1 MNMSSRAVG
10 HAAAVFTVVVWGVTF
25 VCTKVLLRDFQAVE
39 ILFLRFAMA
48 FCALYL
54 VAPGRLPH
62 MTPRR
67 HAVTAAAGLT
77 GTCLYY
83 LLENIALDHTMA
95 SNVAVILTAAPLFT
109 GLVGRFVFRS
119 GDRLG
124 LFFYLGFLVAMTGIC
139 LISFNGSALEL
150 DLRGDLLA
158 LLAAFVWAC
167 YALLSRKI
175 SALGHPTVLTTRR
188 TFFYGLAFMLPA
200 LMVSGVRLE
209 LTRLTAPVNLGNLLF
224 LGLGASA
231 LCFVT
236 WNFAVKA
243 LGAVKTSVYIY
254 LVPVITV
261 AASVLILREPFTWM
275 TGAGTVLTLI
285 GLLLSEGKLHWKEGT
300 HHETGTGQMRPG
312 D

>member
-1 MNMSSRAVG
+1 MEKNTARG
-10 HAAAVFTVVVWGVTF
+10 HLAALLTIAIWGTTF
-25 VCTKVLLRDFQAVE
+25 ISTKVLLEDFQPVE
-39 ILFLRFAMA
+39 ILFIRFLMGYL
-48 FCALYL
+48 ALWI
-54 VAPGRLPH
+54 AC
-62 MTPRR
+62 PRR
-67 HAVTAAAGLT
+67 LRGVTRHQEGLFALAGLC
-77 GTCLYY
+77 GVCLYY
-83 LLENIALDHTMA
+83 LLENIALTYTMA
-95 SNVAVILTAAPLFT
+95 SNVGVIISVSPCFTALLTHFLMR
-109 GLVGRFVFRS
+109 GE
-119 GDRLG
+119 DRLRPT
-124 LFFYLGFLVAMTGIC
+124 FFAGFAVAMAGIC
-139 LISFNGSALEL
+139 LISFNGSALAL

-167 YALLSRKI
+167 YALLTRRI
-175 SALGHPTVLTTRR
+175 GALGWPTVLTTRR
-188 TFFYGLAFMLPA
+188 TFFYGMVFMLPA
-200 LMVSGVRLE
+200 LALSGARPDLAC
-209 LTRLTAPVNLGNLLF
+209 LLDPVDLGNLLF

-236 WNFAVKA
+236 WNFAVKE

-275 TGAGTVLTLI
+275 TGAGTALTLI

>member
-1 MNMSSRAVG
+1 METNPARG
-10 HAAAVFTVVVWGVTF
+10 HLAALLTIVIWGTTF
-25 VCTKVLLRDFQAVE
+25 ISTKVLLVDFQPVE
-39 ILFLRFAMA
+39 ILFIRFMMGFLALLAVCPRRLQGVTRRQEGLFALERLRPTFFAGFAVAMA
-48 FCALYL
+48 
-54 VAPGRLPH
+54 
-62 MTPRR
+62 
-67 HAVTAAAGLT
+67 
-77 GTCLYY
+77 
-83 LLENIALDHTMA
+83 
-95 SNVAVILTAAPLFT
+95 
-109 GLVGRFVFRS
+109 
-119 GDRLG
+119 
-124 LFFYLGFLVAMTGIC
+124 GIC

-285 GLLLSEGKLHWKEGT
+285 GLLLSEGKEGT

>member
-1 MNMSSRAVG
+1 M
-10 HAAAVFTVVVWGVTF
+10 
-25 VCTKVLLRDFQAVE
+25 CIRD
-39 ILFLRFAMA
+39 R
-48 FCALYL
+48 
-54 VAPGRLPH
+54 
-62 MTPRR
+62 
-67 HAVTAAAGLT
+67 
-77 GTCLYY
+77 YY
-83 LLENIALDHTMA
+83 LLENIALTYTMA
-95 SNVAVILTAAPLFT
+95 SNVGVIISVSPCFTALLTHFLMR
-109 GLVGRFVFRS
+109 GEE
-119 GDRLG
+119 RLRPT
-124 LFFYLGFLVAMTGIC
+124 FFAGFAVAMAGIC

-300 HHETGTGQMRPG
+300 HHETGTGQMLSLIHI
-312 D
+312 